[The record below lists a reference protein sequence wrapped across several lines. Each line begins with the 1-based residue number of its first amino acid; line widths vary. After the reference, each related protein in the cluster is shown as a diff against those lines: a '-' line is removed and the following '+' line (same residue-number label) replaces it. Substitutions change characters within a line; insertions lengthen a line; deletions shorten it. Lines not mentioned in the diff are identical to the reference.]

1 MSLLKRLWLS
11 VLGAMLLALGVSFVV
26 SVLTARN
33 YLEQQLFAQASD
45 GAASLALSM
54 SQQSK
59 DAAMS
64 ELLVTALFDSG
75 HFESIVYRD
84 VQGKV
89 LAERRTSAPAP
100 TAPAW
105 FVALVPLDARPGE
118 ALVSDGWRQAGS
130 VEVRASAR
138 YAYGEL
144 WAGILKLALT
154 QGLVGLLLCAV
165 VAVLMRWL
173 QKPLKGIVEQAE
185 AIGQRRFEIQPLPNV
200 PELRVVGAAMNKM
213 VDKVKAMFAEQ
224 AARIEALRQEVSH
237 DSLTG
242 IPGRSL
248 FMGSLRAALS
258 DERVRPSGLLML
270 VRLRDLAAINRSLGR
285 RETDELLR
293 SCARALLEILP
304 ALPLVDVAE
313 GGAEQ
318 ETLEALVAR
327 LNGAEFGLMCPGLT
341 EVQARLACDRL
352 VEAFERLRANL
363 LPEQGELASIGWTLY
378 QRGEQLADVLA
389 RLDNY
394 VMQAET
400 GAEPVAGGLGDTR
413 LPPLSSDGWLAR
425 LETALRQNS
434 FHLATYPVRSA
445 QGRELHL
452 EAMLRM
458 RDESGSELTAG
469 QFMPAAARLGLTA
482 RLDVLTLKLALEKL
496 QGATGEVAI
505 NVSPQSLR
513 TPGFVDLVQREL
525 QQAGDTSRRLWVEI
539 SERGLTELG
548 GLESLV
554 MLAEVLRRAGCKI
567 GIEHFGRQINV
578 SAKLQDLRLDYLKL
592 DGAFVVDIDHNPDH
606 QRFVKALVDV
616 ALGLDIVLIAERVTT
631 AAEAE
636 TLRQLGVA
644 GLTGPAI
651 RLLD

>member
-33 YLEQQLFAQASD
+33 YLEQQLFAQSSD

-154 QGLVGLLLCAV
+154 QGIVGLLLCAV

-242 IPGRSL
+242 VPSRPL

-258 DERVRPSGLLML
+258 DERAEPSGLLIL

-285 RETDELLR
+285 RETDELLK
-293 SCARALLEILP
+293 SCARALIEMLP
-304 ALPLVDVAE
+304 SLPPPDAAREGENVAI
-313 GGAEQ
+313 
-318 ETLEALVAR
+318 EALVAR
-327 LNGAEFGLMCPGLT
+327 LNGAEFGLMCPGLD
-341 EVQARLACDRL
+341 EAQARVASSTL

-363 LPEQGELASIGWTLY
+363 LPGEGVLASIGWTIY
-378 QRGEQLADVLA
+378 QRGEQLGEVLA

-400 GAEPVAGGLGDTR
+400 APVPAAGGIGGGQLLAVSQDEWLQR
-413 LPPLSSDGWLAR
+413 LNRAIERRGFRLASFPVLAADGR
-425 LETALRQNS
+425 LMHR
-434 FHLATYPVRSA
+434 
-445 QGRELHL
+445 

-458 RDESGSELTAG
+458 LDAEGREFTAG

-482 RLDVLTLKLALEKL
+482 RLDLLTAELALERL
-496 QGATGEVAI
+496 QAEAGEIAI
-505 NVSPQSLR
+505 NLAPQSLAEA
-513 TPGFVDLVQREL
+513 GFVDGLRSLLHE
-525 QQAGDTSRRLWVEI
+525 AGADAVRLWVEL
-539 SERGLTELG
+539 SERGVTEAGGLEVLG
-548 GLESLV
+548 GL
-554 MLAEVLRRAGCKI
+554 AQVLRVAGCKF

-578 SAKLQDLRLDYLKL
+578 SARLQDLGLDYLKL
-592 DGAFVVDIDHNPDH
+592 DGAFVADIDSNPDH

-616 ALGLDIVLIAERVTT
+616 AQGLDIALIAERVVSE
-631 AAEAE
+631 AEAG
-636 TLRQLGVA
+636 TLRRLGVA

-651 RLLD
+651 RLPD